1 MASRSPSHR
10 RLGSQGQQRS
20 LIQNDTLEPGPVYS
34 KAYGGEDTLPPPN
47 TSPEAHGHGHGHGHH
62 LHVHGH
68 KYKRT
73 RWRSEKGS
81 GSGMKLF
88 RIKTGGESGRG
99 GIHPWHFLRIC
110 FRSSCKA
117 SAAVNVLWPIVPVA
131 LAVRYTLPDNHILIF
146 ILSYIAMAP
155 CANLIGFAGQEF
167 ARKVPHVFG
176 VLIET
181 TVGSIVEI
189 ILFMVLLSKDQ
200 FLVIKAAI
208 LGSILATMLLCLGL
222 CFFVGGIYHEEQTF
236 SDTISEAGSG
246 LLLTAGVALAIPTVF
261 MRGLPD
267 DNTLSPEE
275 IAHKTLSISRIVSIL
290 LIIAYS
296 VYVFFQARTHHG
308 IYHAIFEMD
317 EERDRDGHKDAAKDK
332 LTMTECIIA
341 LAVAVALVTLIAITL
356 VLQIEHVIE
365 QSKVSDAFM
374 GLILVPLVEKFAEH
388 ITAIDEAWDNQ
399 MNFALSHV
407 LGATLQTAL
416 FNAPL
421 VVIVAWGRDKLLD
434 LEFGI
439 FELVMLFL
447 AILTVGR
454 FLQDQKS
461 NYLEGFLLVTLYVA
475 VAVSAFYY
483 PDPTVHGSGEGVGG
497 EPTSPST
504 EGAEGGGHKFRMF

>member
-1 MASRSPSHR
+1 MASPSHR
-10 RLGSQGQQRS
+10 RFGSHGQRQG
-20 LIQNDTLEPGPVYS
+20 LVHNDALEPGPVYN
-34 KAYGGEDTLPPPN
+34 KTYGAEETLPPPN
-47 TSPEAHGHGHGHGHH
+47 TTSNE
-62 LHVHGH
+62 L
-68 KYKRT
+68 KRT
-73 RWRSEKGS
+73 QWRRS
-81 GSGMKLF
+81 GEGPNMKLF

-99 GIHPWHFLRIC
+99 GIHPWHFFRIC

-117 SAAVNVLWPIVPVA
+117 SAAVNILWPIVPVA
-131 LAVRYTLPDNHILIF
+131 LAVRYSLPEQHVLIF
-146 ILSYIAMAP
+146 TLSYIAMAP
-155 CANLIGFAGQEF
+155 CANLIGFAGQEL
-167 ARKVPHVFG
+167 ARKLPHVLG

-222 CFFVGGIYHEEQTF
+222 CFFVGGLYHEEQSF

-261 MRGLPD
+261 QRGLPES
-267 DNTLSPEE
+267 NMTAAE
-275 IAHKTLSISRIVSIL
+275 IADKTLDISRVVSIL
-290 LIIAYS
+290 LIIAYC
-296 VYVFFQARTHHG
+296 VFVFFQARTHHG
-308 IYHAIFEMD
+308 LYHDIFEMD

-332 LTMTECIIA
+332 LTLIECLIA
-341 LAVAVALVTLIAITL
+341 LSVAVALVTLIAITL
-356 VLQIEHVIE
+356 VLQIEPIIVH
-365 QSKVSDAFM
+365 SKVSDAFM

-421 VVIVAWGRDKLLD
+421 VVVVAWGYNKPLD
-434 LEFGI
+434 LDFGI
-439 FELVMLFL
+439 FDLVMLIL

-461 NYLEGFLLVTLYVA
+461 NYLEGFLLVILYVA
-475 VAVSAFYY
+475 IAVSAFYY
-483 PDPTVHGSGEGVGG
+483 PNPGH
-497 EPTSPST
+497 
-504 EGAEGGGHKFRMF
+504 EGAEGPGPSAEGTEAGEKFRLF

>member
-1 MASRSPSHR
+1 MASPSHR
-10 RLGSQGQQRS
+10 RFGSQGQQRG
-20 LIQNDTLEPGPVYS
+20 LVTNDALEPGPVYDKS
-34 KAYGGEDTLPPPN
+34 YGAEETLPPPT
-47 TSPEAHGHGHGHGHH
+47 TSHE
-62 LHVHGH
+62 
-68 KYKRT
+68 YKRT
-73 RWRSEKGS
+73 KWRSQGPK
-81 GSGMKLF
+81 MKFF

-99 GIHPWHFLRIC
+99 GIHPWHFFRIC

-117 SAAVNVLWPIVPVA
+117 SAAVNVLWPLVPVA
-131 LAVRYTLPDNHILIF
+131 LAVRYTLPAEHVLIF
-146 ILSYIAMAP
+146 TLSYIAMAP

-222 CFFVGGIYHEEQTF
+222 CFFVGGMYHEEQTF

-261 MRGLPD
+261 QRGLPES
-267 DNTLSPEE
+267 NLTAEE
-275 IAHKTLSISRIVSIL
+275 ITAKTLSISRIVSIL
-290 LIIAYS
+290 LIIAYC

-308 IYHAIFEMD
+308 IYHAIFEFD

-332 LTMTECIIA
+332 LTMTECIVA
-341 LAVAVALVTLIAITL
+341 LSVAVALVTLIAITL
-356 VLQIEHVIE
+356 VLQIEHIIKN
-365 QSKVSDAFM
+365 SKVSDAFM

-421 VVIVAWGRDKLLD
+421 VIIVAWGRGKALD
-434 LEFGI
+434 LDFGV
-439 FELVMLFL
+439 FDLVMLLL

-483 PDPTVHGSGEGVGG
+483 PNPEH
-497 EPTSPST
+497 
-504 EGAEGGGHKFRMF
+504 EGAEGAGPSAEGAEVSGHGEKFRLF

>member
-1 MASRSPSHR
+1 M
-10 RLGSQGQQRS
+10 Q
-20 LIQNDTLEPGPVYS
+20 
-34 KAYGGEDTLPPPN
+34 
-47 TSPEAHGHGHGHGHH
+47 
-62 LHVHGH
+62 
-68 KYKRT
+68 
-73 RWRSEKGS
+73 
-81 GSGMKLF
+81 LF
-88 RIKTGGESGRG
+88 RIKSSGESGRG

-117 SAAVNVLWPIVPVA
+117 SAAINVLWPIVPVA
-131 LAVRYTLPDNHILIF
+131 LAVRYTLPGDHTLIF

-167 ARKVPHVFG
+167 ARKVPHVWG

-189 ILFMVLLSKDQ
+189 VLFMVLLHMNQ

-208 LGSILATMLLCLGL
+208 LGSILATMLLCLGF

-246 LLLTAGVALAIPTVF
+246 LLLTAGVGLAIPTVF
-261 MRGLPD
+261 SHGLPD
-267 DNTLSPEE
+267 DSTLSAAE
-275 IAHKTLSISRIVSIL
+275 ISHKTLSISRIVSVL
-290 LIIAYS
+290 LIIAYC

-308 IYHAIFEMD
+308 LYHAIFEMD

-341 LAVAVALVTLIAITL
+341 LTVAVTLVTLIAITL
-356 VLQIEHVIE
+356 VLQIEHIIE

-421 VVIVAWGRDKLLD
+421 VVIVAWGRGKLLD

-439 FELVMLFL
+439 FDLVMLIL

-483 PDPTVHGSGEGVGG
+483 PNPPHAEGA
-497 EPTSPST
+497 
-504 EGAEGGGHKFRMF
+504 GAEGGEGDHGGAVPGEGGHERFRFF